1 MMEKLHIQD
10 VTLRDG
16 MHAVRYGY
24 SLADVSRIARALD
37 RAGVAAI
44 EVGHG
49 DGLSGSS
56 FTYGVGRH
64 TDRLWIETAAAAIE
78 TARLGTFLIP
88 GIGTIDDLKEAAA
101 AGVRAVRI
109 AVHCTEAN
117 VAARH
122 IGAARNLGLDVAGCL
137 MMAHLNTPAGL
148 AEQARLIESYGAHC
162 VTIADSAG
170 ALTVPAAVERVRAV
184 RQALKPG
191 AEVGIHV
198 HNNPSLSVA
207 ISLAAVEHG
216 ASRVVASLAGTGAGA
231 GSAPIEAFVA
241 AADRMGLKH
250 GCDLNALVDA
260 AEDLVRPLLN
270 RPARVDRETLSIGCA
285 GLHPSFLRPAEIA
298 AAHFKV
304 EVRSILAELAH
315 RQVIGGQGDMIV
327 DVALDLAARRATT
340 GASHADA

>member
-1 MMEKLHIQD
+1 MMEKLQIQD

-16 MHAVRYGY
+16 MHAVGHGY

-56 FTYGVGRH
+56 LTYGVGRH
-64 TDRLWIETAAAAIE
+64 TDRLWIETAAEAIE
-78 TARLGTFLIP
+78 TARLGTFLVP

-109 AVHCTEAN
+109 AVHCTEAD

-137 MMAHLNTPAGL
+137 TMAHQNTPAGL
-148 AEQARLIESYGAHC
+148 AEQARLIESYGAQC
-162 VTIADSAG
+162 VTIADNAG
-170 ALTVPAAVERVRAV
+170 ELTVPAAIERVKAV
-184 RQALKPG
+184 RQALRTG
-191 AEVGIHV
+191 VEVGIHV
-198 HNNPSLSVA
+198 HNDPYFSVA

-216 ASRVVASLAGTGAGA
+216 ASRVDASLAGTRAG
-231 GSAPIEAFVA
+231 GGCAPIEVFVA
-241 AADRMGLKH
+241 AADRMGLEH

-260 AEDLVRPLLN
+260 AEDL
-270 RPARVDRETLSIGCA
+270 
-285 GLHPSFLRPAEIA
+285 A
-298 AAHFKV
+298 AAARGKV
-304 EVRSILAELAH
+304 YSPDSQWIPPVRLDPAVLSWLADRAKARGVPLNGL
-315 RQVIGGQGDMIV
+315 VNDLLKKDI
-327 DVALDLAARRATT
+327 ALI
-340 GASHADA
+340 